1 MVVSKKKDVQKQKQK
16 KAKQQQQQQQKQN
29 VKINISLGDKPSRRR
44 RRKSTSVRKS
54 QPQQQ
59 LQQFP
64 TPQYVPMFI
73 TQQPATYFTPPVPTT
88 TLPVTPPTTTTA
100 PINISPIISPAISIP
115 TGSSSDPK
123 RNWAAPTITPI
134 APTTKFKPPKAKVP
148 TIKPIKAI
156 SPNAI
161 ELNTFDN
168 FTPNQNIISNLI
180 GFGDLDEPR
189 MNSFVDYGNSFADVD
204 DWVQESM
211 NEFDNSFYATIA
223 PPKKIKPPK
232 ARIPISPN
240 TTELNSFVDYGNSFA
255 DVDEWVQ
262 ESMSEFDNSFDTTF
276 SNKNIQ
282 TDRSV
287 STDYGTQMEQP
298 SSRDFGIQME
308 QPSSRDFGIQME
320 QPSSRDF
327 GIQMEQPSFSD
338 FGTQTKPIP
347 SAVSATLR
355 EMETQTDNRP
365 PPPKG
370 PPPTRAQPPPP
381 TRAQPPPP
389 IPREFTAPTQDIQA
403 SGIQKFVSL
412 TPESLAMLGEIRTRK
427 GRDYAE
433 SEAPSEMTEM
443 TSATGMTSDTGVT
456 DRTTNIFGDIRERA
470 KKIETGRQQTID
482 EIMKKRDETKG
493 SGPEAVGGMMGQ
505 MAREME
511 KRRQFIEPASTE
523 EEDENNEWNDDF
535 FETSFSKIPVKPV
548 KPVKPVQVKIEP
560 SEIIKPKMKV
570 KFDVED
576 EEDEEEIDA
585 EFSFPRKKIE
595 PSEIIKPK
603 MKVKFDVEDE
613 DEEDMKESGITRK
626 PGSGRPKGVGNKS
639 AIEKQHEADIK
650 EQKKIIREYKKNIKD
665 LIKTKL
671 EMDEKDNTIEDY
683 KELIEE
689 AKDRIEYYLDEIDIE
704 REKRI
709 LQPVAEEDEIE
720 LNDF

>member
-308 QPSSRDFGIQME
+308 QPS
-320 QPSSRDF
+320 
-327 GIQMEQPSFSD
+327 FSD

-576 EEDEEEIDA
+576 E
-585 EFSFPRKKIE
+585 
-595 PSEIIKPK
+595 
-603 MKVKFDVEDE
+603 